1 MQFTQSA
8 AQHDVLNDVRWFGP
22 GANTKEYKLINDPIA
37 SEFSHNIQFTTV
49 QVAVTKNPTYER
61 VERILTEELGRV
73 PNTFVHSSYDAVWL
87 IGLTM
92 LQTESTDVSKIKEVF
107 PDIAKNYYGSIGS
120 TRLNDAGDLAQA
132 DYEIWGIRDG
142 EWVLVGKYTQ
152 ATDSVSII

>member
-1 MQFTQSA
+1 
-8 AQHDVLNDVRWFGP
+8 
-22 GANTKEYKLINDPIA
+22 
-37 SEFSHNIQFTTV
+37 
-49 QVAVTKNPTYER
+49 VTKNPTYER